1 MCRKSPWGSKKE
13 VAFLATL
20 LYWPHNKCTH
30 TPTCNGIPLSKNLH
44 MHVGEGLR
52 NSQVWKKK
60 KRKKGN
66 LPKVNKDLEG
76 LSSISDLNHLFTAL
90 LPHTLFFFLGVYFY
104 LAPVLNKQTVFLPW
118 SPIVSRW
125 ISNNKLLSEMK
136 SLSPVQ
142 LFETLWSVAHQAPLS
157 MGFSR
162 QEYWSGLPFP
172 SPGYLPNS
180 GIEPVSST
188 FQADTL
194 TSEPP
199 EKPNKFCIYSQ
210 SFCLL

>member
-1 MCRKSPWGSKKE
+1 
-13 VAFLATL
+13 
-20 LYWPHNKCTH
+20 
-30 TPTCNGIPLSKNLH
+30 
-44 MHVGEGLR
+44 
-52 NSQVWKKK
+52 
-60 KRKKGN
+60 
-66 LPKVNKDLEG
+66 
-76 LSSISDLNHLFTAL
+76 
-90 LPHTLFFFLGVYFY
+90 
-104 LAPVLNKQTVFLPW
+104 
-118 SPIVSRW
+118 
-125 ISNNKLLSEMK
+125 MK